1 MATVDRGTRVVL
13 RAAHRTVPLRTL
25 APVTLE
31 GSWSVPVM
39 TEALRGAVRG
49 MLEVQTPMG
58 LMSSEA
64 EVVGTEAGMVL
75 RAVRDAGV
83 QQVQRRSHVRVAVD
97 LALRAAALA
106 GGRAGC
112 PEEFGGR
119 TVSIGGG
126 GVSIAWDHPVPLTL
140 GARVFLE
147 LQLPDA
153 GLIPAV
159 VRVVAGDDHRVRV
172 AFVDVAP
179 IDVERLVAL
188 VFRVQREQL
197 AERRRGRMPTR

>member
-1 MATVDRGTRVVL
+1 MVL

-25 APVTLE
+25 ASVSLE

-39 TEALRGAVRG
+39 TEALCAVRG
-49 MLEVQTPMG
+49 TVEVQTPMG
-58 LMSSEA
+58 VVTCEA
-64 EVVGTEAGMVL
+64 EVVHVESGVHSGMVL
-75 RAVRDAGV
+75 RSVRDSAV
-83 QQVQRRSHVRVAVD
+83 HQVQRRSHVRVAVD
-97 LALRAAALA
+97 LPLRAAALA
-106 GGRAGC
+106 GGRPGC
-112 PEEFGGR
+112 PEEFSGR

-126 GVSIAWDHPVPLTL
+126 GVSIAWDQAVPLTL
-140 GARVFLE
+140 GARVFVE

-153 GLIPAV
+153 GLVPAV
-159 VRVVAGDDHRVRV
+159 VRVVAGDDQRVRV

-197 AERRRGRMPTR
+197 AERRRGRMPSR